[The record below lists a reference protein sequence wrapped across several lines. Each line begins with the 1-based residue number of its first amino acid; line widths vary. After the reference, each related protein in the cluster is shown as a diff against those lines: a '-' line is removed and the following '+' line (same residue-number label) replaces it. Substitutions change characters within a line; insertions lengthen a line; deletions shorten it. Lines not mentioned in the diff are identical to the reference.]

1 MPTAHVSMAG
11 AAPEA
16 AGREG
21 VGRRHAG
28 ETAAEVAE
36 KALSSC
42 TNAPPGRMGAARGA
56 QLLALLL
63 APTGTTWSGSEGI
76 QEDRGRRREACTVVG
91 VQGAAP
97 APTQVGR
104 LRQELMA
111 APHPADLAGI
121 NLTIYTHANQL

>member
-1 MPTAHVSMAG
+1 MPTAHVNTAG
-11 AAPEA
+11 AAHP
-16 AGREG
+16 RLLEG
-21 VGRRHAG
+21 EGAG
-28 ETAAEVAE
+28 EAAAEVTE

-42 TNAPPGRMGAARGA
+42 TNAAPGMVGPRGA

-63 APTGTTWSGSEGI
+63 APTGTTWSRAVGI
-76 QEDRGRRREACTVVG
+76 QADGGRRREACPVVG

-97 APTQVGR
+97 TSMRVGR

>member
-1 MPTAHVSMAG
+1 MPTAHVNMAG

-16 AGREG
+16 ARREG

-42 TNAPPGRMGAARGA
+42 TNAPPGMMGARGA

-63 APTGTTWSGSEGI
+63 APTGTTWSRAVGI
-76 QEDRGRRREACTVVG
+76 QADRGRRRRSLHCGWGPGCSPRPHESGQA
-91 VQGAAP
+91 QAGANGCAP
-97 APTQVGR
+97 SSRLGR
-104 LRQELMA
+104 
-111 APHPADLAGI
+111 H
-121 NLTIYTHANQL
+121 

>member
-1 MPTAHVSMAG
+1 MPTAHVNMAG
-11 AAPEA
+11 AAPKA
-16 AGREG
+16 ARREG

-28 ETAAEVAE
+28 EAAAEVAE

-42 TNAPPGRMGAARGA
+42 TNAPPGMMGARGA

-63 APTGTTWSGSEGI
+63 APTGTTWSRAVGI
-76 QEDRGRRREACTVVG
+76 QADRGRRGEAGIVVG

-97 APTQVGR
+97 APTRVDR

-111 APHPADLAGI
+111 APHPADLAGM